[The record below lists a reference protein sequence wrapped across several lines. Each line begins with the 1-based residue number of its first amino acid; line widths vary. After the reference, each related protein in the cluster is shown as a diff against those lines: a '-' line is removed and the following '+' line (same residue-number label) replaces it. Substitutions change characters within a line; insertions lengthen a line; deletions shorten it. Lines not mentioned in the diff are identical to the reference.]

1 MITIKLEN
9 STQTQ
14 AFGALL
20 SSYLAPYDI
29 LCLEGDLGAG
39 KTTLSQGILNAL
51 GVQKEACSPT
61 FTLIETYEALPIPVY
76 HIDVYRLVDNP
87 EEIFDL
93 GLDEYLSRPTI
104 VLIEWAD
111 LIKDKLPKEKIII
124 NLKRTDDDKRVLSM
138 EANFENEI
146 FKEWTDENSSC

>member
-1 MITIKLEN
+1 M
-9 STQTQ
+9 Q
-14 AFGALL
+14 AVKYL
-20 SSYLAPYDI
+20 SHCTRSSAF
-29 LCLEGDLGAG
+29 
-39 KTTLSQGILNAL
+39 
-51 GVQKEACSPT
+51 SPT
-61 FTLIETYEALPIPVY
+61 FTLIEAYEALPIPVY